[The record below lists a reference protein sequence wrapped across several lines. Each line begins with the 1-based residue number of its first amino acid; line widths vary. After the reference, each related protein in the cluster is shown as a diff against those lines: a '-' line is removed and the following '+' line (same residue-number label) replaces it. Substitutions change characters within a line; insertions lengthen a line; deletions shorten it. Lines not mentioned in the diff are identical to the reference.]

1 MALTIS
7 MALRAKLKRNASI
20 LCLVVFTYIVVFKA
34 VQLPT
39 VIDQTDSGPRGLNP
53 QRCVHDPVPCPRIVY
68 PERDNESLIDLKNFS
83 YVLDAKPCSES
94 GEENLLVLV
103 HSAAD
108 HFAQRDSIRTS
119 WGAGSGWLKNLTIKV
134 VFLLARTPE
143 ESLQDLIAH
152 ENRRHGDTV
161 QGDFV
166 DSYHNLTYKHVMG
179 LRWAVDRCPSVDHV
193 LKMDDDIFV
202 HLFRLSGIL
211 GSAAAMKPRTIL
223 CYVQKQMPVSRSEG
237 GKWRVRES
245 DYPGSFFEDY
255 CSGWAYI
262 TDVASARALVAES
275 RFRPY
280 FWVDDVHVTG
290 TLARMAGLT
299 LTKMNGAFTTE
310 ADSLSLW
317 SQDSQRQRLDWRFA
331 FGPTW
336 GDVDLVSR
344 AHRKA
349 LWCRRNACACCFR
362 ASSVGD
368 AEKDVLGRRSGV
380 KGAAG
385 RAVVRRVSR
394 R

>member
-1 MALTIS
+1 MALG
-7 MALRAKLKRNASI
+7 ARLRRNVLVFCI
-20 LCLVVFTYIVVFKA
+20 VVFTYIVVFKTLH
-34 VQLPT
+34 LPT
-39 VIDQTDSGPRGLNP
+39 VTDRSDLVSRGLNP

-68 PERDNESLIDLKNFS
+68 PERDNSSLIDLKNFS
-83 YVLDAKPCSES
+83 YVLDSKPCGPS

-103 HSAAD
+103 HSAAN
-108 HFAQRDSIRTS
+108 HFPQRESIRTS
-119 WGAGSGWLKNLTIKV
+119 WAAGSGWLKNLTIRV
-134 VFLLARTPE
+134 VFLLATTPDQ
-143 ESLQDLIAH
+143 SLQDLIVH

-179 LRWAVDRCPSVDHV
+179 LRWAVDRCPGVSHV

-211 GSAAAMKPRTIL
+211 GSPAAMKPRTIL

-237 GKWRVRES
+237 GKWQVQEA

-255 CSGWAYI
+255 CSGWAYL
-262 TDVASARALVAES
+262 TDVASARALVTES

-299 LTKMNGAFTTE
+299 LVKLNKAFTTE

-317 SQDSQRQRLDWRFA
+317 SQDSQRRRLDWGFT

-336 GDVDLVSR
+336 GDVNLVSR
-344 AHRKA
+344 AHRKV
-349 LWCRRNACACCFR
+349 LWCRRNACGCCFR
-362 ASSVGD
+362 ATSRGD
-368 AEKDVLGRRSGV
+368 AKEDVSKQRNGG
-380 KGAAG
+380 KGAAAG

-394 R
+394 